1 MPPLPQWPT
10 RWASADSAAA
20 TDAINELQV
29 ERVVG
34 GLVRSLLPGGTVG
47 ILRLSYKPYTAVI
60 DASQGVAIAAA
71 LAEAGYSVIVSDPQA
86 APAAQAVLGSLVEV
100 AAVEP
105 CAARCGIRI
114 ITTPWPQYKDLP
126 LAALQR
132 AGGRLIVVDCWRL
145 LLPAAVGE
153 AVDLVYL
160 GQGADQQAA
169 MDETS
174 GRADIV
180 TQVRRRAR
188 RRPRPVRPNQACL
201 RIGSGDRIV
210 VTGGGGLIGG
220 CLVRQLI
227 EQGFRRVRAADL
239 KPLRL
244 RPAAGGCL
252 PLRLS

>member
-1 MPPLPQWPT
+1 M
-10 RWASADSAAA
+10 
-20 TDAINELQV
+20 
-29 ERVVG
+29 
-34 GLVRSLLPGGTVG
+34 RSLLPGGTVG

-86 APAAQAVLGSLVEV
+86 APAAQTVLGSLVEV
-100 AAVEP
+100 AAAEP

-201 RIGSGDRIV
+201 TASVQVI
-210 VTGGGGLIGG
+210 
-220 CLVRQLI
+220 
-227 EQGFRRVRAADL
+227 A
-239 KPLRL
+239 
-244 RPAAGGCL
+244 
-252 PLRLS
+252 LS